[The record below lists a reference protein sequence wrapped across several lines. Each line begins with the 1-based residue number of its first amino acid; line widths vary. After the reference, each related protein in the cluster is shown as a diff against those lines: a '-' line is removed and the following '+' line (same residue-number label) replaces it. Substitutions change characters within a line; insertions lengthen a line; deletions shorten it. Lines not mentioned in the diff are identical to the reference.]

1 MVDGGWRM
9 ADGDD
14 KTMSSRRRS
23 FFLLFALVFSILLSP
38 FAFRLGSAT
47 AADYPSR
54 PIRMVI
60 PFPPGG
66 SIDIVARSISQRW
79 SAQLGQPIV
88 IDNRGG
94 AGGSLGTQTVAHA
107 TPNGY
112 TLLYGNAGPLA
123 IAPHLF
129 PNIGYDLFKD
139 FAPVSQVTSS
149 PFVVFV
155 TTTLPVG
162 TVQELVA
169 YAKQR
174 PGKLSYASS
183 GVGSGLHLMGELF
196 KSVAGVDLLHVPFKG
211 MGQASPELASGR
223 IPVAVS
229 TVPGLLPHVKSGRM
243 KGVVSSGARRS
254 ALLPDVPTCTE
265 AALPGFCSSSFHAI
279 VAPARTPRP
288 VIDRVQ
294 KTLAQTLSIPEL
306 REQLAMREDSEAIG
320 GTPEALAKLMRS
332 EYDRWGKIIRTHG
345 IKGE

>member
-1 MVDGGWRM
+1 
-9 ADGDD
+9 
-14 KTMSSRRRS
+14 MSDERAVKSIQR
-23 FFLLFALVFSILLSP
+23 FWVCLLTS
-38 FAFRLGSAT
+38 AFCLGSA
-47 AADYPSR
+47 AAAEFPTR
-54 PIRMVI
+54 PIRVVI
-60 PFPPGG
+60 PFPAGG

-79 SAQLGQPIV
+79 GAELGQPIV

-149 PFVVFV
+149 PFVVFIS
-155 TTTLPVG
+155 TTLPAAN
-162 TVQELVA
+162 VQEFIA

-174 PGKLSYASS
+174 PGQLHHASS

-196 KSVAGVDLLHVPFKG
+196 KSVAGIDMLHVPFKG

-223 IPVAVS
+223 IQVAVS

-243 KGVVSSGARRS
+243 KGIVSSGLTRS
-254 ALLPDVPTCTE
+254 KLLPDVPTCIE
-265 AALPGFCSSSFHAI
+265 AKLPGFCSASFHAL

-288 VIDRVQ
+288 IIDRLQQALKAAV
-294 KTLAQTLSIPEL
+294 SNPEL
-306 REQLAMREDSEAIG
+306 REQLALREDSEAIA
-320 GTPEALAKLMRS
+320 GTPEELAKLMRS
-332 EYDRWGKIIRTHG
+332 EYDRWGKIIKAHG

>member
-1 MVDGGWRM
+1 V
-9 ADGDD
+9 
-14 KTMSSRRRS
+14 KTGPNARPGQLCCASA
-23 FFLLFALVFSILLSP
+23 LLFFFLLSP
-38 FAFRLGSAT
+38 FAFRLGS

-66 SIDIVARSISQRW
+66 SIDIVARTISQRW
-79 SAQLGQPIV
+79 GAQLGQPIV

-129 PNIGYDLFKD
+129 PSIGYDLFKD

-149 PFVVFV
+149 PFVVFIS
-155 TTTLPVG
+155 TALPVG
-162 TVQELVA
+162 NVQEFIA

-174 PGKLSYASS
+174 PGQLHHASS

-196 KSVAGVDLLHVPFKG
+196 KSVAGIEMLHVPFKG

-223 IPVAVS
+223 IQVAVS

-243 KGVVSSGARRS
+243 KGIVSSGTRRS
-254 ALLPDVPTCTE
+254 TLLPDVPTCVE
-265 AALPGFCSSSFHAI
+265 AKLPGFCSASFHAV
-279 VAPARTPRP
+279 VAPAKTPRP
-288 VIDRVQ
+288 IIDRLQQSLKAAV
-294 KTLAQTLSIPEL
+294 SNPEL
-306 REQLAMREDSEAIG
+306 REQLATREDSEAIA
-320 GTPEALAKLMRS
+320 GTPEELAKLMRS